1 MSFGMEV
8 FDGAGAKTLGMEDFT
23 IQRLASFVVPG
34 SKTSGTGVRT
44 DSLVYDIPGYNPA
57 TCFVMI
63 TPRVYANYPQ
73 PGYDDNWGYTP
84 TYKDLG
90 GTQIGIIRYMNY
102 KQPTGVGGN
111 TRDAWDEKTVECVV
125 EVVRVI

>member
-1 MSFGMEV
+1 MSFGIEV
-8 FDGAGAKTLGMEDFT
+8 SDGAGAKTLGMDDFT
-23 IQRLASFVVPG
+23 IQRLASFVVAG

-44 DSLVYDIPGYNPA
+44 DSLVYNIPGYDPA

-63 TPRVYANYPQ
+63 TPRVYANYAQ

-90 GTQIGIIRYMNY
+90 GSQIGIIRYMNY

-111 TRDAWDEKTVECVV
+111 TRDAWIEKTVECVV
-125 EVVRVI
+125 EVVKVI